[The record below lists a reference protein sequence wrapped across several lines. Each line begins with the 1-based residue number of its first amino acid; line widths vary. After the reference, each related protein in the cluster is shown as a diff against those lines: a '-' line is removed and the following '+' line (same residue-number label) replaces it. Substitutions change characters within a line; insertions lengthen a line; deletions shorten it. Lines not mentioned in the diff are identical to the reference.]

1 MACACSFSIA
11 NLNFE
16 IENILLLIK
25 IWSLINIST
34 SHTGLFV
41 ILAKFP
47 VDMNNSLIVGKSM
60 FKNRRLFCVSDIL
73 YRLKELQHNK
83 YTRSYG
89 VVGQHCGL

>member
-16 IENILLLIK
+16 IENKLLLIK
-25 IWSLINIST
+25 IWSLMNIST
-34 SHTGLFV
+34 SHIGLFA

-47 VDMNNSLIVGKSM
+47 VDTNNSLIVGKST
-60 FKNRRLFCVSDIL
+60 FKNRRLFCVSDI
-73 YRLKELQHNK
+73 LKELQHNK

>member
-16 IENILLLIK
+16 IENKLLLIK
-25 IWSLINIST
+25 IWSLMNIST
-34 SHTGLFV
+34 SHTGLFA

-47 VDMNNSLIVGKSM
+47 VDTNNSLIVGKSM

-73 YRLKELQHNK
+73 KESQHNK